1 MIKKNLIWIII
12 ATTLILLVTLTYF
25 LTRKK
30 PSKITYHEAKVLR
43 ESFVESVIST
53 GSVSPEN
60 RLVIKPPIAGRVDQ
74 ILAQEGQRVKKGD
87 LLAWVSTTE
96 RAALIDSARAEGESV
111 LAQWQQFYKAT
122 PIYAPINGMIILR
135 SLEPGQ
141 SFNSGDGILVMSD
154 RLTIKTQVDETSIAK
169 VKLNQK
175 AEVILD
181 AYPNEKLEAVAVHI
195 GFDAKT
201 VNNVTGY
208 VVDVLPKRAPNHML
222 SGMTANVKF
231 ILSEIPDALTLPSEA
246 LQTDSGKPCVKIR
259 TNDDPESSPCSPI
272 RVGPSNESRTVVLE
286 GLSEASS
293 VWVQDLKPT
302 EFKSGSGPKNPFS
315 PMGAGRPRH

>member
-1 MIKKNLIWIII
+1 MSKKNLFWIILS
-12 ATTLILLVTLTYF
+12 AFLILTATSIYF
-25 LTRKK
+25 ATRKK
-30 PSKITYHEAKVLR
+30 PSKVTYHEGKVSR

-53 GSVSPEN
+53 GTVSPEN

-74 ILAQEGQRVKKGD
+74 ILVQEGKRVKKGE

-96 RAALIDSARAEGESV
+96 RAALIDSARAEGEAE
-111 LAQWQQFYKAT
+111 LEQWQKFYKAT

-135 SLEPGQ
+135 ALEPGQ

-169 VKLNQK
+169 VKLNQR
-175 AEVILD
+175 AEVVLD
-181 AYPNEKLEAVAVHI
+181 AYPAEKLSAVAVHI

-208 VVDVLPKRAPNHML
+208 VVDVLPQNAPIHML

-231 ILSEIPDALTLPSEA
+231 ILSEISDALTIPNEA
-246 LQTDSGKPCVKIR
+246 LQTDSGKPCVKIK
-259 TNDDPESSPCSPI
+259 TNEEPESTPCSLI
-272 RVGPSNESRTVVLE
+272 KVGPANESRTVVLE
-286 GLSEASS
+286 GLTERDSL
-293 VWVQDLKPT
+293 WVQDLKPT
-302 EFKSGSGPKNPFS
+302 EFKTGSGPKNPFS